1 MVAGGPHDLAH
12 YLGRTVCGLFGIAG
26 SSPDSLD
33 AALVGKLFSLLDH
46 RGPDDRGWLTLERA
60 GIRTGSAPEALSGDA
75 VLLHTRLSILD
86 LSSAGHQPMS
96 TPDGRF
102 HLSFNGE
109 IYNYIELRREL
120 ESLDHRFVSSSD
132 TEVLLAAYAQWGT
145 ASLQRLVG
153 MFAFAVLDTERRTLV
168 LARDQFGIKPLYYS
182 PLPNR
187 LAFASEIPPLLAL
200 PGVSRRADP
209 QRAYDYLRWARIDHG
224 AATMFT
230 DIRQVQPAHYLEV
243 ALDAP
248 ERLAEVPYWQLEPEP
263 VDGLTLDGAAERLR
277 ELFLESVRLHLRSDV
292 PVGAAF
298 SGGIDSSGNVA
309 AMRSLSGDGLD
320 LHTFSYVPEDPELSE
335 ERWISLMV
343 RKTGAVAHSVTPAPQ
358 ELQTDLDRLI
368 DVQAEPFG
376 STSIYA
382 QYRVFQLAREAG
394 VKVMLDGQG
403 PDELFGGYRPYLPA
417 RLAGLLSRG
426 QLLSAAR
433 FVAAISTLPGM
444 TSTAVARTVL
454 RGSSTVAKSSLPD
467 AIRMSSSRLKNRASL
482 PDWLDGSWLA
492 DRGVV
497 LPGPFRAVSGTSA
510 LRQEL
515 REAVRSNLRT
525 LLRYEDRNSMAAS
538 IETRVPYLTPAI
550 AEFAA
555 GLPDH
560 YLIGPDGLG
569 KLVLRRSLRGLV
581 PDQILDRRDKIGFNT
596 PESSWLLSL
605 EPWVDGVLDSEAARA
620 GGPLR
625 IAEAR
630 KSWHAAR
637 DGRGGVDPATWRWLN
652 FVRWVDRFRVELA

>member
-1 MVAGGPHDLAH
+1 
-12 YLGRTVCGLFGIAG
+12 
-26 SSPDSLD
+26 
-33 AALVGKLFSLLDH
+33 
-46 RGPDDRGWLTLERA
+46 
-60 GIRTGSAPEALSGDA
+60 
-75 VLLHTRLSILD
+75 
-86 LSSAGHQPMS
+86 
-96 TPDGRF
+96 
-102 HLSFNGE
+102 
-109 IYNYIELRREL
+109 
-120 ESLDHRFVSSSD
+120 
-132 TEVLLAAYAQWGT
+132 
-145 ASLQRLVG
+145 
-153 MFAFAVLDTERRTLV
+153 MFAFAIVDAERRSLV
-168 LARDQFGIKPLYYS
+168 LARDQFGIKPLFYAR
-182 PLPNR
+182 LPGA
-187 LAFASEIPPLLAL
+187 LAFASEIPPLLEL
-200 PGVSRRADP
+200 RGVSRRADA

-224 AATMFT
+224 AGTMFA
-230 DIRQVQPAHYLEV
+230 DVRQVQPAHCIEV
-243 ALDAP
+243 PLDAP
-248 ERLAEVPYWQLEPEP
+248 ERAVELPYWQLEPEQ
-263 VDGLTLDGAAERLR
+263 VDGLTLDEAAERLQ

-320 LHTFSYVPEDPELSE
+320 LHTFSFIPEDPGLSE

-343 RKTGAVAHSVTPAPQ
+343 RETGAVAHSVTPTPQ

-382 QYRVFQLAREAG
+382 QYRVFQLARGAG

-426 QLLSAAR
+426 QFLSAAR
-433 FVAAISTLPGM
+433 FAAAISTLPGM
-444 TSTAVARTVL
+444 TSTEVAKTVL
-454 RGSSTVAKSSLPD
+454 SGSSTVAKSSLPD
-467 AIRMSSSRLKNRASL
+467 AIRRPSSRLKNRASL
-482 PDWLDGSWLA
+482 PDWLDGSWLT
-492 DRGVV
+492 DRGVI
-497 LPGPFRAVSGTSA
+497 LPGPFRAVSSDTSP

-525 LLRYEDRNSMAAS
+525 LLRYEDRNSMASS
-538 IETRVPYLTPAI
+538 IESRVPYLTPAI
-550 AEFAA
+550 VEFAA
-555 GLPDH
+555 GLPDDF
-560 YLIGPDGLG
+560 LIGSDGLG

-596 PESSWLLSL
+596 PEASWLLSL
-605 EPWVDGVLDSEAARA
+605 ESWVDGVLDSEAARA

-652 FVRWVDRFRVELA
+652 FVRWVDRFSVQLA